1 MTVDTITA
9 DVLTQLDAIVDATP
23 TQETPTMDAT
33 PTTTPDAPAMDTEA
47 TKADPKFAHVPLTAE
62 LLVALRAAAGEN
74 PLGPFVAELLAEKYG
89 VAYERTDGRKRY
101 TTEEARLAAKVTAKD
116 KAANLRK
123 GLLMAHR
130 ARAAGD
136 TVKLAEA
143 EALITANS

>member
-1 MTVDTITA
+1 
-9 DVLTQLDAIVDATP
+9 
-23 TQETPTMDAT
+23 MDAT
-33 PTTTPDAPAMDTEA
+33 PTTAEPTTTTSDAPAMDTEA

-62 LLVALRAAAGEN
+62 LLVALRTAAGDV
-74 PLGPFVAELLAEKYG
+74 PLGPFVAQLLADKYG

-101 TTEEARLAAKVTAKD
+101 TTEEARQAAKVTAKE

-136 TVKLAEA
+136 AVKLAEA
-143 EALITANS
+143 EKLISDNS